1 MTGWYK
7 PERERIFPEK
17 NGRQGDKRNT
27 GYKAM
32 ALSVMFSF
40 LAVSCTACNPFNVE
54 ETGSHVQSME
64 TVPEEN
70 LIRVGFSQLG
80 SESKWRRAN
89 SVSIKDSLT
98 VDNGFF
104 LQFNNAR
111 QKQENQIK
119 AIRGFISQQVDY
131 IAFCPVTEDGWDTVL
146 REAKDAGIPVIIV
159 DRQVSSK
166 DSLYTTWIG
175 ENMRAEGE
183 NAGNWLAK
191 ILEDRGQSRDK
202 INIIELLGTRGSSSQ
217 IGRSIGFDSVCDKHD
232 NWILLDRDDGDFTT
246 AKGQEIMAGFLR
258 KYDDID
264 VVVCQ
269 NDDMAIGAVQAMQE
283 AGIDLSSDEKPIII
297 SFDASR
303 QGLEMVMQGIID
315 VDVECNPA
323 SGHRLS
329 EVIHD
334 MEQGKQV
341 EKAYFMEEMVFTRDN
356 ASRFVDDRSY

>member
-7 PERERIFPEK
+7 PERDRDFPKK
-17 NGRQGDKRNT
+17 NRKQGGKRNT

-32 ALSVMFSF
+32 VLGVMFTF
-40 LAVSCTACNPFNVE
+40 LAGTCTACTPFSVD
-54 ETGSHVQSME
+54 ETSGHVQNLE
-64 TVPEEN
+64 AIPEEN

-89 SVSIKDSLT
+89 SVSIKDSLI
-98 VDNGFF
+98 VENGFF

-175 ENMRAEGE
+175 ENMREEGE
-183 NAGNWLAK
+183 NAGIWLAK
-191 ILEDRGQSRDK
+191 ILDERGRSGDR

-232 NWILLDRDDGDFTT
+232 NWVLLDREDGEFTT
-246 AKGQEIMAGFLR
+246 AKGQEVMAGFLK

-283 AGIDLSSDEKPIII
+283 AGIDLYSDEKPIII

-323 SGHRLS
+323 SGPQLS
-329 EVIHD
+329 EVIHE

-341 EKAYFMEEMVFTRDN
+341 EKSYFMDEKVFTRDN
-356 ASRFVDDRSY
+356 ASKYVDDRSY

>member
-1 MTGWYK
+1 MTGWNK
-7 PERERIFPEK
+7 GNIKLFPDNK
-17 NGRQGDKRNT
+17 GWHACKRNAVK
-27 GYKAM
+27 KAI
-32 ALSVMFSF
+32 ALGTAFT
-40 LAVSCTACNPFNVE
+40 LLTASCISCSPFNVE
-54 ETGSHVQSME
+54 ETSSNMQILE
-64 TVPEEN
+64 PEPAEN

-89 SVSIKDSLT
+89 SISIKDALT

-111 QKQENQIK
+111 QTQENQIK

-146 REAKDAGIPVIIV
+146 REAKDADIPVIIV
-159 DRQVSSK
+159 DRQVSADS
-166 DSLYTTWIG
+166 SLYTTWIG
-175 ENMRAEGE
+175 ENMRQEGE
-183 NAGNWLAK
+183 NAGIWLSK
-191 ILEDRGQSRDK
+191 KLEERGKSHDK

-217 IGRSIGFDSVCDKHD
+217 IGRSIGFDTVCDKHQ
-232 NWILLDRDDGDFTT
+232 NWVLLDRDDGDFTT
-246 AKGQEIMAGFLR
+246 AKGQEIMSGFLE

-269 NDDMAIGAVQAMQE
+269 NDDMAIGAVQAMQD
-283 AGIDLSSDEKPIII
+283 AGIDLYSDEKPIII

-323 SGHRLS
+323 SGPQLS
-329 EVIHD
+329 EVIHE
-334 MEQGKQV
+334 MEQGNQV
-341 EKAYFMEEMVFTRDN
+341 AKAYFMNEEVFTMDN

>member
-1 MTGWYK
+1 MTGWYNT
-7 PERERIFPEK
+7 EK
-17 NGRQGDKRNT
+17 EGILHRHKLRNILKRKY
-27 GYKAM
+27 GYKAL
-32 ALSVMFSF
+32 ALSLMFTLMSGA
-40 LAVSCTACNPFNVE
+40 LASCSPFNVE
-54 ETGSHVQSME
+54 ETSGNMLTLE
-64 TVPEEN
+64 TEPAGD

-89 SVSIKDSLT
+89 SISIKDSLK
-98 VDNGFF
+98 VENGFF

-111 QKQENQIK
+111 QKQESQIK

-131 IAFCPVTEDGWDTVL
+131 IVFCPVTEDGWDTVL
-146 REAKDAGIPVIIV
+146 REAKAAEIPVIIL
-159 DRQVSSK
+159 DRQVSAD

-175 ENMRAEGE
+175 ENMRKEGE
-183 NAGNWLAK
+183 NAGRWLAK
-191 ILEDRGQSRDK
+191 ILDERGKSSDK

-232 NWILLDRDDGDFTT
+232 NWVLLDREDGEFTT
-246 AKGQEIMAGFLR
+246 AKGQEIMAGFLK

-283 AGIDLSSDEKPIII
+283 AGMDLQSDDKPIII

-323 SGHRLS
+323 SGPQLS
-329 EVIHD
+329 DVIHE
-334 MEQGKQV
+334 MEQGNEV
-341 EKAYFMEEMVFTRDN
+341 EKAYYMDEKVFTRDN
-356 ASRFVDDRSY
+356 ASRFVDERTY